1 MVSDPLIRGDFELE
15 SEEIN
20 STLNKSK
27 LKHLLIYI
35 NALCDE
41 YAVDYEMVKAVI
53 QTESSWDHKA
63 ISESG
68 AIGLMQILPET
79 AMSEFNTPKDDL
91 FDPYVNVTVGIK
103 YLSKLNQHF
112 DDIDATLTAYSH
124 GPTNTKKYSSKY
136 IKSNFYVKR
145 IENKIHNT
153 RKSWHKDCATDY
165 MIIHHPTE
173 AKKHIWKRDKG
184 KCNDCG
190 KQCTRRGWDLDHI
203 KPLMEQK

>member
-1 MVSDPLIRGDFELE
+1 MLNDNRLHFLLGVLLTSLSIVLYKEIIHKSPILQTKTETIVHMVSDPLIRGDFELE

-53 QTESSWDHKA
+53 QTESSWNHKA

-68 AIGLMQILPET
+68 AIGLMQVLPET

-145 IENKIHNT
+145 IYKN
-153 RKSWHKDCATDY
+153 
-165 MIIHHPTE
+165 M
-173 AKKHIWKRDKG
+173 
-184 KCNDCG
+184 
-190 KQCTRRGWDLDHI
+190 
-203 KPLMEQK
+203 